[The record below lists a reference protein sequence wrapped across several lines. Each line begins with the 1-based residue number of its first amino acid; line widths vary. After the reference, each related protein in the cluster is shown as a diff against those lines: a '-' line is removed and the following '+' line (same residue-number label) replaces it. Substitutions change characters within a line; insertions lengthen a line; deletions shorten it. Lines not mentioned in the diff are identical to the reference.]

1 MHEKILF
8 AEFYLHMVTNK
19 SDATMSLRKEILNG
33 KLGEF
38 DVANVFDILEGLFLF
53 FFFYFHIVFRYYDIS
68 HIKYL

>member
-19 SDATMSLRKEILNG
+19 SDATMPLRNEILNG

-53 FFFYFHIVFRYYDIS
+53 FFFLLS
-68 HIKYL
+68 HCF

>member
-19 SDATMSLRKEILNG
+19 SDATMPLRNEILNG

-53 FFFYFHIVFRYYDIS
+53 FFFTFTLLLGITIFLI
-68 HIKYL
+68 

>member
-19 SDATMSLRKEILNG
+19 SDATMPLRNEILNG

-53 FFFYFHIVFRYYDIS
+53 FFLLS
-68 HIKYL
+68 HCC

>member
-19 SDATMSLRKEILNG
+19 SDATMPLRNEILNG

-53 FFFYFHIVFRYYDIS
+53 FFFYFHIAVRYYDIS

>member
-19 SDATMSLRKEILNG
+19 SDATMPLRNEIWNG

-53 FFFYFHIVFRYYDIS
+53 FFFYFHIAVRYYDIS